1 MSFDYASL
9 ITDRT
14 VSDSNTLKAL
24 LGKPMA
30 EWTAEELAAFNG
42 AVLKGSYNYTDL
54 NRVDA
59 CLEDLVARLGRLGY
73 SVPGY
78 ERVKIERTVTPSSRL
93 PEGYTELAYIQST
106 GTQWINT
113 GFKPTGNTKI
123 ICDFLAYD
131 QSTSQQGVFGSRPG
145 TSGRFT
151 LFTGHSTKALQAD
164 YDTAQTLGNEDSTIS
179 GLELTSRTVIS
190 MSNELLVDGITV
202 KSVAAASFSSTYDL
216 YLFANNNI
224 GTVQLPAKLKL
235 YACQIYDGGQAVR
248 DFVPAQNE
256 AGAVGLYDLVDG
268 KFYGNSGTG
277 VFYAG
282 PQKVTLPDGFTQLE
296 SIGSTGTQYINTE
309 FKPKNTTKIAADF
322 QVTTQPTSHLIIFGS
337 RTSYSSS
344 DQFVLGFAGHKSP
357 AVWRAD
363 FGSGQTS
370 FPSTAVWS
378 SRYTAVFDDS
388 ACVLN
393 ADSVAVSA
401 SAFTS
406 THNLFLWADN
416 DNETAAGYIS
426 ATLYACRIYDNG
438 TLTRNFIPCKNAS
451 GAVGL
456 YDTVGAEFYPNAGT
470 GSFTAGAAV
479 TWAEDPDEPSA
490 ELDPYIWYE
499 SDVPTA
505 PLMARYRANVAAVRG
520 ALALPEGTPGVPE
533 TMRRL
538 TPAAANSIEAVLLAL
553 DIILTNLPAA
563 VRHCGVSTCGSKGVI
578 A

>member
-14 VSDSNTLKAL
+14 VSDSDTLKAL

-30 EWTAEELAAFNG
+30 EWTAEELTAFNR
-42 AVLKGSYNYTDL
+42 AVMKGSYNYTDL

-93 PEGYTELAYIQST
+93 PDGYTELAYIQST
-106 GTQWINT
+106 GTQWIDTN
-113 GFKPTGNTKI
+113 FKPNQNTRVKMDCNVIGFNSSDMFLFGARIASGNTAFGVAADDDNAQWWTFFGNGQGTPQGTCIGKHTI
-123 ICDFLAYD
+123 DFNKNTLSLD
-131 QSTSQQGVFGSRPG
+131 GNVFSFDSTSFQS
-145 TSGRFT
+145 
-151 LFTGHSTKALQAD
+151 D
-164 YDTAQTLGNEDSTIS
+164 YN
-179 GLELTSRTVIS
+179 
-190 MSNELLVDGITV
+190 LL
-202 KSVAAASFSSTYDL
+202 
-216 YLFANNNI
+216 LFATITN
-224 GTVQLPAKLKL
+224 GSVDSQRGKMSV
-235 YACQIYDGGQAVR
+235 YSCQVYDDGMLVR
-248 DFVPAQNE
+248 DFIPCQNLS
-256 AGAVGLYDLVDG
+256 GVIGLYDLSTG
-268 KFYGNSGTG
+268 EFYGNAGTG
-277 VFYAG
+277 KFFAG

-296 SIGSTGTQYINTE
+296 SIGSTGTQYIDTGV
-309 FKPKNTTKIAADF
+309 KPKNTTKIAADF

-470 GSFTAGAAV
+470 GSFTAGSAV
-479 TWAEDPDEPSA
+479 TWPEDPDEPSA
-490 ELDPYIWYE
+490 ELDPYTWYE

-520 ALALPEGTPGVPE
+520 ALALPEGTPAAPE